1 MKRVLVVS
9 DSHGAVDLLDEI
21 IRSQPQARIVF
32 HLGDGARD
40 LEQIMHKYPNKY
52 FHRVAGNCDIGSH
65 LPAEVIDE
73 VEGKRI
79 FACHG
84 HTLRVKYGTRMLTE
98 TAISEKAAV
107 ALYGHTH
114 VQGYSYDNGV
124 LLFNPGSVR
133 EGKYGAIDVADNG
146 ILPVLLKME

>member
-9 DSHGAVDLLDEI
+9 DSHGAVDMLDEI
-21 IRSQPQARIVF
+21 LASQPQARIVF

-40 LEQIMHKYPNKY
+40 LDDIKHKYPNKY
-52 FHRVAGNCDIGSH
+52 FHRVAGNCDFSSH
-65 LPAEVIDE
+65 LPNEVVDE

-84 HTLRVKYGTRMLTE
+84 HTLRVKYG
-98 TAISEKAAV
+98 ISSLVSAAESERADI

-114 VQGYSYDNGV
+114 VQGYSFENGV
-124 LLFNPGSVR
+124 LIFNPGSVR
-133 EGKYGAIDVADNG
+133 EGKFGAIDIAENG
-146 ILPVLLKME
+146 ILPVLLNLK